1 MVAVSF
7 AFMLVTRTSSSN
19 RDAEL
24 LTRVAQLESE
34 MVLVKASLMK
44 LRRQQ
49 VVARRKVGELTENA

>member
-7 AFMLVTRTSSSN
+7 AFMLVTGTSSSN
-19 RDAEL
+19 RDTEL

-34 MVLVKASLMK
+34 MVQVKASLMK